1 MPDKAGKLLT
11 RRSATFG
18 PATVIASAA
27 VPCEWAHADFAIE
40 RLPPLRWVAYASGM
54 RFGCA
59 ATAPSVQPDPILLK
73 EIAKEANIF
82 IPEAHL
88 KWVIT
93 EPQAN
98 EFDFAAADSIADFA
112 ARHDMIMHGHTLVW
126 HEAIPDW
133 VAKISTASDA
143 RIALERHIA
152 TLVSRYRGKLWA
164 WDVVNEPIEPKDGL
178 DKGYRNSIWFRQLG
192 IDYVD
197 LAFRLARE
205 ADTKTTL
212 SLNEYGFEYTT
223 EDSRQRRQ
231 HILALLQMLRSR
243 NTPID
248 CLGLQSHLLCHR
260 IFARK
265 ELTRFLR
272 EVVDLGCRLMI
283 TELDVNDV
291 EIPGSVAERDAA
303 VARHT
308 DEYLDI
314 VFSVAPPLSCS
325 TWGLSDRYSWLQQR
339 HKRADGQPLR
349 PLPLDA
355 SFNRKPM
362 WSTLV
367 KYVSKRSEHTRSKLG
382 K

>member
-11 RRSATFG
+11 RRSTTFG
-18 PATVIASAA
+18 LASVIASAA
-27 VPCEWAHADFAIE
+27 VPCKWAHADFAVE
-40 RLPPLRWVAYASGM
+40 RLPPLRMAAKASGIK
-54 RFGCA
+54 FGCA
-59 ATAPSVQPDPILLK
+59 GSTPNMQPDAILFK

-82 IPEAHL
+82 IPGDDL
-88 KWVIT
+88 KWEFT
-93 EPQAN
+93 EPQPN
-98 EFDFAAADSIADFA
+98 EFDFAAVDSIADFA
-112 ARHDMIMHGHTLVW
+112 AHHDMIMHGHTLVW
-126 HEAIPDW
+126 HKEIPYW
-133 VAKISTASDA
+133 VAKISTARDA
-143 RIALERHIA
+143 EIALERHIA
-152 TLVSRYRGKLWA
+152 TLVSRYREKLWA

-197 LAFRLARE
+197 LAFRLVRA
-205 ADTKTTL
+205 ADTKTPL

-223 EDSRQRRQ
+223 EVSRQRR
-231 HILALLQMLRSR
+231 HYILALLQMLRNR

-248 CLGLQSHLLCHR
+248 CLGLQSHLVCHR
-260 IFARK
+260 VFARK

-272 EVVDLGCRLMI
+272 QVVDLGYRLMI

-291 EIPGSVAERDAA
+291 EIPGTVSKRDAA
-303 VARHT
+303 VARHL

-314 VFSVAPPLSCS
+314 VYSVARPISCS

-367 KYVSKRSEHTRSKLG
+367 KYISKRSEQTRSKFG
-382 K
+382 R